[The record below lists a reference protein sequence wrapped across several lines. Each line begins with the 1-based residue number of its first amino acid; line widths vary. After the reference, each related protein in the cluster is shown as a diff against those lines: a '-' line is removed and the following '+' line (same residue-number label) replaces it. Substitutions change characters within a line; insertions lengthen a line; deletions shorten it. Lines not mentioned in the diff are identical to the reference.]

1 MYKDIVVDRNLY
13 HLMNVLF
20 DLDSYKF
27 DKDIIKIL
35 NDLKNLVD
43 KKMFSNFDF
52 SNYNIQSNDIV
63 IRFLLND

>member
-27 DKDIIKIL
+27 YKYIIKIL